1 MSAGSAMLRLMDEIT
16 PIAGYAR
23 VVVDLPTRA
32 LDAPLDYAVP
42 SALDARAVTGAP
54 VLLPL
59 GAGAAIG
66 FVVGRMAETEFQD
79 VRPIADVL
87 GPAMFSPG
95 AVRTAGW
102 IAQEYHAPLAEALRL
117 FLPPGGAPT
126 LQRGWR
132 DVETGET
139 IWDDDLSPAES
150 RRLARRNRARSAE
163 RTYRLKPPAARPATE
178 RVVSLVAGATFAPA
192 ANATLQ
198 RAVLDALVAGPVT
211 APELR
216 AALGHVDG
224 ALRRLEELGVV
235 KVEERRRVRGPDARA
250 YAAPRHERLSE
261 GQADALEAIRTA
273 SPGDVVLCDGVT
285 GSGKTEVY
293 LRAIEDAVAGGGRA
307 IVLVPEISLTP
318 QTVGRFRSRFGD
330 RVAVLHS
337 RLSPGERFDQWQ
349 LVMEGVVD
357 VVVGARSALFA
368 PVEGLRLVIIDEE
381 HEPSYK
387 QSSTPRYHAREVAET
402 ICRDRGAVLVL
413 GSATPSMESLHRA
426 ETGRY
431 RRIALPERVGGGR
444 PPAVTIVDMGAEFSD
459 GHRSMFSRPLL
470 EGLGRVAE
478 DGAKAVLFLNRRGY
492 ASFLL
497 CRECGFVPRCESC
510 SVSLTY
516 HDTTRTLVCHHCG
529 ATHPAPVTCPRCGS
543 AYLRR
548 FGAGT
553 QRVEE
558 ELASLFPALPVVRM
572 DADTTTGKGGH
583 ERALARFEATGS
595 GVLLGTQMV
604 AKGLDY
610 PDVVLVGVLNAD
622 TTLHVPDFRAAERT
636 FQLLEQVSGRAGRGE
651 APGTVVIQTYWPEHP
666 AIRAVAE
673 RDPGLLL
680 QSEQAD
686 RRPLGYP
693 PFGRLCNVIVTS
705 GALREARAA
714 SAEVARALAAGL
726 PDDWTVIGPA
736 PAPLARLK
744 GRHRW
749 HVLVKAS
756 PDAPVAAAVGP
767 VVDAIRVPE
776 GTSVVVDVD
785 PIELV

>member
-1 MSAGSAMLRLMDEIT
+1 MLPDMDANT
-16 PIAGYAR
+16 SYAGYAR
-23 VVVDLPTRA
+23 VVVDLATRA

-42 SALDARAVTGAP
+42 PAFDAQAVVGAP

-59 GAGAAIG
+59 GTGVAVG
-66 FVVGRMAETEFQD
+66 FVVDRMDETEHAE
-79 VRPIADVL
+79 VRPVADVL
-87 GPAMFSPG
+87 GPPVFTSG
-95 AVRTAGW
+95 AVRIADW
-102 IAQEYHAPLAEALRL
+102 IAREYHAPLAEALRL
-117 FLPPGGAPT
+117 FLPPGGVPT

-132 DVETGET
+132 DLETGET
-139 IWDDDLSPAES
+139 VWDDDLPPAEA
-150 RRLARRNRARSAE
+150 RRLARRGRARSAE
-163 RTYRLKPPAARPATE
+163 RAYRLRPPAARPTTE
-178 RVVSLVAGATFAPA
+178 RVISLAAGSAFEPA

-198 RAVLDALVAGPVT
+198 RAVLDALTAGPVT

-216 AALGHVDG
+216 ASLGAVDG
-224 ALRRLEELGVV
+224 ALRRLEELGAIVI
-235 KVEERRRVRGPDARA
+235 EERRRLRVPDGAT
-250 YAAPRHERLSE
+250 YAAPRHSRLSE
-261 GQADALEAIRTA
+261 GQAEALDAIRTA
-273 SPGDVVLCDGVT
+273 SAGSVVLCDGVT

-293 LRAIEDAVAGGGRA
+293 LRAIEDVVAGGGRA

-337 RLSPGERFDQWQ
+337 RLSAGERFDQWQ
-349 LVMEGVVD
+349 LVMEGVAD

-368 PVEGLRLVIIDEE
+368 PVEDLRLVIIDEE

-402 ICRDRGAVLVL
+402 ICRERGAVLVL

-426 ETGRY
+426 EVGRY
-431 RRIALPERVGGGR
+431 RRVALPERVGGGR
-444 PPAVTIVDMGAEFSD
+444 PPAVTVVDMGAEFSE

-470 EGLGRVAE
+470 QGLERVAKE
-478 DGAKAVLFLNRRGY
+478 GSKAVLFLNRRGY

-497 CRECGFVPRCESC
+497 CRECGFVPRCDNC

-516 HDTTRTLVCHHCG
+516 HETARSLVCHHCG
-529 ATHPAPVTCPRCGS
+529 ASRTAPVTCPRCSS

-583 ERALARFEATGS
+583 ERALARFEATES

-622 TTLHVPDFRAAERT
+622 TTLHIPDFRAAERT
-636 FQLLEQVSGRAGRGE
+636 FQLLEQVSGRAGRGD
-651 APGTVVIQTYWPEHP
+651 AAGSVVIQTYWPEHP

-673 RDPGLLL
+673 RDPQLLL
-680 QSEQAD
+680 RAERAD
-686 RRPLGYP
+686 REPLGYP
-693 PFGRLCNVIVTS
+693 PFGRLCNVIVTGS
-705 GALREARAA
+705 ALRDVRTVATMAAR
-714 SAEVARALAAGL
+714 SLAGQL
-726 PDDWTVIGPA
+726 PERWTVIGPA
-736 PAPLARLK
+736 PAPLARIK

-749 HVLVKAS
+749 HVLVKAPADVPIAS
-756 PDAPVAAAVGP
+756 TVGP
-767 VVDAIRVPE
+767 LLDVIRVPD
-776 GTSVVVDVD
+776 GTSVIVDID
-785 PIELV
+785 PVELT